1 MVICNNCGATLTDAL
16 GFCSECGAAVQNRS
30 AAVSSQTMERA
41 TESTLSYPIGHSSNQ
56 GFSGDSAAA
65 VEPTTHPASGSS
77 AKIVIVLGG
86 VIVLLVVIIGLLAL
100 RRNASP
106 DSPENLA
113 ASLRKAIDSGRLVD
127 GSPGDA
133 YSYFARLN
141 ALDPQN
147 KAISEGKPRLLPQLR
162 QLGDDVFRKRA
173 ELSLEILSEPDWVR
187 AQHAYEWGHALEPA
201 DKAIEARWKYASAN
215 AARVQGRR
223 AEAES
228 DFKLAIQLD
237 PSWALPQN
245 DLGYLLALSGNYSD
259 AIAFYERAINLK
271 SDWDIPYNNMG
282 TAYFYLKQPDRAIDW
297 YKRAIEV
304 NAQWATP
311 HAWLGG
317 ILQDRNLLAEAIQEY
332 QTTLNLYNPSRDRIK
347 TTEIEERISKLQK
360 RL

>member
-1 MVICNNCGATLTDAL
+1 MIICNNCGATLTDAL

-30 AAVSSQTMERA
+30 AAFSQTVERA
-41 TESTLSYPIGHSSNQ
+41 KEPELSNPITYNSNP
-56 GFSGDSAAA
+56 GLAGADSAAA
-65 VEPTTHPASGSS
+65 VEPTIHTGSGSS
-77 AKIVIVLGG
+77 TKIIIALSG
-86 VIVLLVVIIGLLAL
+86 VIVLLAAIIGVLAL

-106 DSPENLA
+106 NSPENLA

-127 GSPGDA
+127 GSTDDA

-141 ALDPQN
+141 SVDPQN
-147 KAISEGKPRLLPQLR
+147 KAISEGKSRLLPQLR

-187 AQHAYEWGHALEPA
+187 AQHAYEWVHALEPA

-215 AARVQGRR
+215 VAKVQGRR

-245 DLGYLLALSGNYSD
+245 DLGYLWALSGNYSD
-259 AIAFYERAINLK
+259 AIPFYQRAINLK

-282 TAYFYLKQPDRAIDW
+282 TAYFNLKKPDQAIDW
-297 YKRAIEV
+297 YRRAIEV
-304 NAQWATP
+304 NPQWATP

-317 ILQDRNLLAEAIQEY
+317 ILQDRDLFADAIQEY
-332 QTTLNLYNPSRDRIK
+332 QTTLNLYNPSRDRMK
-347 TTEIEERISKLQK
+347 TAEIENRITQLQK